1 MKATLLSRKGLT
13 LIELMIVVTIVGI
26 LASSAILSYRHFTKK
41 AQSVEAEVALT
52 EIHRLQQLHHAQI
65 GSFAGDFGAIGFNPM
80 PPMKFYSVG
89 MRFLGGTDGIA
100 YQAYAYAKGD
110 SDRSTTLVLTQYQ
123 DGHVTVD
130 KSLVSATIASSWAGG
145 GSAGFLPGS
154 EGSAGSQAGDGG
166 GLGNAPLAGASSSS
180 RFSSSGGGHRTVT
193 HVNQSVGM
201 GSK

>member
-1 MKATLLSRKGLT
+1 MKAALLSRKGFT

-26 LASSAILSYRHFTKK
+26 LASVAILSYRHCTKK

-52 EIHRLQQLHHAQI
+52 EIHRLQQLHHAQS
-65 GSFAGDFGAIGFNPM
+65 GFFAGDFGTIGFNPI
-80 PPMKFYSVG
+80 PPLKFYSVG

-110 SDRSTTLVLTQYQ
+110 SDGSTTLVLTQYQ

-130 KSLVSATIASSWAGG
+130 KSIVSATAASSGAGG

-154 EGSAGSQAGDGG
+154 GGSAGSQAGDGG
-166 GLGNAPLAGASSSS
+166 GLGDDPFAESGTSSSS
-180 RFSSSGGGHRTVT
+180 SFSSSGQRTVI
-193 HVNQSVGM
+193 HSNQSIGM

>member
-1 MKATLLSRKGLT
+1 MKATLVSRKGFT

-26 LASSAILSYRHFTKK
+26 LASAAILSYRHFTKK

-52 EIHRLQQLHHAQI
+52 EIHRLQQLHHAQS
-65 GSFAGDFGAIGFNPM
+65 GSFAGDLGAIGFNPI
-80 PPMKFYSVG
+80 PPLKFYSVG

-110 SDRSTTLVLTQYQ
+110 SDGSTTLVLTQYQ

-130 KSLVSATIASSWAGG
+130 KSLVSATTA
-145 GSAGFLPGS
+145 SAGAG
-154 EGSAGSQAGDGG
+154 EGSAGVLPGSGSSAGAQAGDGG
-166 GLGNAPLAGASSSS
+166 GLVDDPLAGGSLGSSSS
-180 RFSSSGGGHRTVT
+180 SSSGQRTVM
-193 HVNQSVGM
+193 HSNQSIGM

>member
-52 EIHRLQQLHHAQI
+52 EIHRLQQLHHAQS

-130 KSLVSATIASSWAGG
+130 KSLVAATTVFSGAGG
-145 GSAGFLPGS
+145 GGAGFLPGAG
-154 EGSAGSQAGDGG
+154 GSAGSQAGDGG

-180 RFSSSGGGHRTVT
+180 SFFPSGGGHRTVT